1 MLPVEATATTLP
13 VAPFTMVAPWQDG
26 AEIPVLN
33 TCDGDDVSPALSW
46 AGVPDGTV
54 ELALVVTDDDADG
67 FYPLGRDELR
77 SGDRIDARGP
87 GPAGCG
93 AVAELVR

>member
-1 MLPVEATATTLP
+1 MPVEATATTVA

-46 AGVPDGTV
+46 TGVPDGAV
-54 ELALVVTDDDADG
+54 EMALVVTDDNADG
-67 FYPLGRDELR
+67 FFHWVVTNFDP
-77 SGDRIDARGP
+77 GDRIDARGA
-87 GPAGCG
+87 GSAGCG
-93 AVAELVR
+93 AMAELVR